1 MKKVCL
7 CLTIFLLGL
16 TNAARATD
24 NFAIE
29 VGTGNL
35 ANSFQLALQRN
46 WNDDC
51 ALLRDHQL
59 RTLWTVSLSE
69 ISEKKYRNVPDLQHS
84 LTVLGLTPI
93 LRWQGTP
100 DHPSYAELGIGI
112 NYMTEKYDNND
123 RTMSSE
129 FQFGDHI
136 GVGYLFANHFDLSL
150 NFRHYSDAGIR
161 MPNPAVNFV
170 NIRLSHAF

>member
-1 MKKVCL
+1 MKKMGL
-7 CLTIFLLGL
+7 HLLIFLIGFSQKAL
-16 TNAARATD
+16 AAE
-24 NFAIE
+24 NFAVE
-29 VGTGNL
+29 LGTGNL
-35 ANSFQLALQRN
+35 ATFYQLALQKT
-46 WNDDC
+46 WDSDC
-51 ALLRDHQL
+51 AQL
-59 RTLWTVSLSE
+59 KNYQLQILWVGSLSE
-69 ISEKKYRNVPDLQHS
+69 INEKKYRNLSGHEHS
-84 LTVLGLTPI
+84 LTILGYTPI

-100 DHPSYAELGIGI
+100 DHPAYAEVGIGI

-136 GVGYLFANHFDLSL
+136 GVGYQFTNHFDLSL